1 MSQSGSLY
9 QTQKYAVLPPH
20 NIEALQKFEAAPVTE
35 KPFKHSFGKPA
46 GHTATPNSSE
56 TEDEHVAQP
65 AALSPPLCDDAV
77 SPPQLRCLETSEKL
91 FRSFREAKEVSAKPK
106 GC

>member
-1 MSQSGSLY
+1 MSRPGLPY

-20 NIEALQKFEAAPVTE
+20 NIEALQQFEAASVTE
-35 KPFKHSFGKPA
+35 KPFKHSFEKLA
-46 GHTATPNSSE
+46 GHTDIPTSCE
-56 TEDEHVAQP
+56 TQDERAAQH
-65 AALSPPLCDDAV
+65 AARSPQFFYEAMP
-77 SPPQLRCLETSEKL
+77 PPQLRRLETSEKL